1 MTDAGT
7 FVYQQV
13 PNLLDLMQKYAQIT
27 HHEVKTADTYE
38 TLDKAFETM
47 TNMAGKIRTDYQAFI
62 KDDLDDLDSDVR
74 LAKKHLEPEKT
85 HETE

>member
-1 MTDAGT
+1 
-7 FVYQQV
+7 
-13 PNLLDLMQKYAQIT
+13 
-27 HHEVKTADTYE
+27 
-38 TLDKAFETM
+38 M

-85 HETE
+85 HETEWPTWAMINKPIWRMIY